1 MTDLA
6 STTLRETMVHVK
18 PVTLR
23 EQVYAQI
30 RQAIFERTL
39 KPGDHIQERELT
51 PLLNISRTPLR
62 EALGLL
68 ERDGLVQYFPNRGW
82 FVTKYTPPEI
92 EEIFAIRSGLE
103 NLAADLIIERL
114 TETDFADL
122 QARIDELGEA
132 IRADDV
138 PRKYRLDMEFHQR
151 LVEMAGNRRLL
162 HLWQNIAVQCS
173 IVFHYHTVTLP
184 DYDHWLAVVD
194 HTAIVNALRSGESA
208 KVRAVNDEINRR
220 VAAQCIAGV
229 KSNGTRID
237 TD

>member
-151 LVEMAGNRRLL
+151 LV
-162 HLWQNIAVQCS
+162 
-173 IVFHYHTVTLP
+173 
-184 DYDHWLAVVD
+184 
-194 HTAIVNALRSGESA
+194 
-208 KVRAVNDEINRR
+208 
-220 VAAQCIAGV
+220 
-229 KSNGTRID
+229 
-237 TD
+237 

>member
-82 FVTKYTPPEI
+82 FVTKYGPPEI
-92 EEIFAIRSGLE
+92 KEIFAIRSGLE

-114 TETDFADL
+114 TEANYADL
-122 QARIDELGEA
+122 QARIDALGEA
-132 IRADDV
+132 ILREDV
-138 PRKYRLDMEFHQR
+138 LGKNKLDMEFHQR
-151 LVEMAGNRRLL
+151 LVELTGNRRLL
-162 HLWQNIAVQCS
+162 RMWQNIAVQCS
-173 IVFHYHTVTLP
+173 IVFHYHTVTMP
-184 DYDHWLAVVD
+184 DYDHWQGVVD
-194 HTAIVNALRSGESA
+194 HTAILNALRSGEVA
-208 KVRAVNDEINRR
+208 AVRAVNDEINRR
-220 VAAQCIAGV
+220 VAAQCIEGV